1 MMESDTRPRK
11 ASTSVCLEAREG
23 CGRSLIPAF
32 LCFVVMLFCF
42 SLPSFA
48 AESVEERLVQ
58 GHTLVD
64 MGLDHEAMVV
74 FLGVLNEYPQNQQA
88 RKAIRKL
95 VERLGKNKKQLL
107 ELQRAPDKSEVSRA
121 MDDAVTELIKSVEEA
136 EVRIGFL
143 RAKKF
148 FYDGKLLLACDVFH
162 LMEYRNPDPK
172 WLREEIRRYLA
183 EKLPEKF
190 TRRRKTGVYGIAT
203 ADEYE
208 SAFWALKKGK
218 WALAYN
224 ALGKWLKL
232 SPAEKLPQ
240 GKRLEAEAKTIMER
254 LRDRVFLMDHENRQE
269 PWLGEAILFFN
280 QQNYRKCINMTET
293 LLLSRPKGD
302 LKKKAWAFLGRTY
315 DYLTLLYL
323 VEKAEIALDGEK
335 YIEALT
341 HLIKAQEQYP
351 RNKQVLELL
360 AKVMEKARLL
370 ASLRQRQRII
380 RTAPERVKIRT
391 IIREIPAAPKAPRR
405 KPTAA
410 ERTLAESHYLQ
421 GIVAYAKGEL
431 EKAVTEWNKVL
442 RLVPDH
448 KKCRKAL
455 DRLNEELREARE

>member
-1 MMESDTRPRK
+1 MKGD
-11 ASTSVCLEAREG
+11 
-23 CGRSLIPAF
+23 GRLQTPHPDLTQRGNDRGRGAF
-32 LCFVVMLFCF
+32 LCCVVMLFCF

-64 MGLDHEAMVV
+64 MGLDHEAIVV
-74 FLGVLNEYPQNQQA
+74 FLGVLNKEPQNQQA
-88 RKAIRKL
+88 RKAIKKL
-95 VERLGKNKKQLL
+95 VEQLGKSKEQLL

-121 MDDAVTELIKSVEEA
+121 MDDAVVELIKSVKEA

-143 RAKKF
+143 RARKF
-148 FYDGKLLLACDVFH
+148 FHDGKLLLAYDVFH
-162 LMEYRNPDPK
+162 LMEYRNPEPK
-172 WLREEIRRYLA
+172 WLREEIHRYLT

-190 TRRRKTGVYGIAT
+190 AKRRKTGVYGIVT
-203 ADEYE
+203 VNKYE

-218 WALAYN
+218 WTLAYD
-224 ALGKWLKL
+224 ALGKWLKF

-240 GKRLEAEAKTIMER
+240 EKRLRAEAKTVMER
-254 LRDRVFLMDHENRQE
+254 LRDRVFLMGNENRQE

-280 QQNYRKCINMTET
+280 QQNYHKCINMTET
-293 LLLSRPKGD
+293 LLLSKPKGD

-351 RNKQVLELL
+351 RSKRVLKLL
-360 AKVMEKARLL
+360 AEVMEKARLL
-370 ASLRQRQRII
+370 ASLQQRQRII
-380 RTAPERVKIRT
+380 RIAPDRVRIRT
-391 IIREIPAAPKAPRR
+391 VIKKIPAAPKAPRR

-442 RLVPDH
+442 NLVPDH